1 MNRKRGPGQGQGQ
14 ELQNPQGQQQQ
25 EQQQQQQHQMS
36 GYNFS
41 PISNIESPIASGG
54 LTNPNVQ
61 FGNGAGSFD
70 NQTPLFMNSLTSPP
84 PPPPVPV
91 PVPPVP
97 SQVPA
102 TSFPQDVSSSRAVRA
117 PMSTAAV
124 DVDMAT
130 AITKL
135 LEYSASNTLKLSQS
149 TIDDLDY
156 NLRVIRARLNQ
167 R

>member
-1 MNRKRGPGQGQGQ
+1 
-14 ELQNPQGQQQQ
+14 
-25 EQQQQQQHQMS
+25 
-36 GYNFS
+36 
-41 PISNIESPIASGG
+41 
-54 LTNPNVQ
+54 
-61 FGNGAGSFD
+61 
-70 NQTPLFMNSLTSPP
+70 
-84 PPPPVPV
+84 
-91 PVPPVP
+91 
-97 SQVPA
+97 
-102 TSFPQDVSSSRAVRA
+102 
-117 PMSTAAV
+117 MSTAAV